1 MGEDSLQ
8 DENLRINILPALE
21 NPGNHGIME
30 PSRVAKTSELKSDA
44 AKVTNPQVPHPT
56 GSSRSRDRR
65 REQQKRE
72 CPSIPIGSMGG

>member
-21 NPGNHGIME
+21 NPGNPGITE
-30 PSRVAKTSELKSDA
+30 PSGVRKISELKSNPT
-44 AKVTNPQVPHPT
+44 KITNPQVPHPT
-56 GSSRSRDRR
+56 GSSCSRDRR

-72 CPSIPIGSMGG
+72 CASIPIGSVGG